1 MSCIRYAPRNST
13 IFVGNSIKTTLQKN
27 ETRSLQSTGTNEE
40 VNDHIEV
47 RNIDFQLNQYK
58 LMFTNQRLTS
68 LVSLLDD
75 VSNARAAK
83 TKEKQR
89 KVSLEDEASWQL
101 REASMKG
108 LVRGETLV
116 DVSTLPSAS
125 IREKQAQQ
133 GTKYVLTFYLSIQVS
148 DLIP

>member
-1 MSCIRYAPRNST
+1 MSCIKYAPCNST

-40 VNDHIEV
+40 VNHHIEV
-47 RNIDFQLNQYK
+47 RNIDFQLNQHK

-116 DVSTLPSAS
+116 DVSTLLSVS